1 MSNSKKESNG
11 VDQQVSLTEHLS
23 ALFDDEAGP
32 FEQRRVLDELKGND
46 KLCKS
51 LSHFALIGET
61 MRSRTSVAVADDN
74 FLAGIHAHIDAEP
87 AYNKVQFEENIISST
102 NDATNLVAKK
112 QRSWL
117 RPVGGFALAA
127 SVAAISV
134 IGIQNYQQADQS
146 TGTIVMT
153 QDVKV
158 VKPSQVATVVEGA
171 ASKMN
176 ARHEYRQANTHA
188 RSFLKRY
195 VDSHMEYA
203 STSTFVPSVRVIAY
217 ADYK

>member
-1 MSNSKKESNG
+1 MSNSKTKSNELE
-11 VDQQVSLTEHLS
+11 QQVSLTEHLS
-23 ALFDDEAGP
+23 ALLDDEVGT
-32 FEQRRVLDELKGND
+32 FEQRRVLDELKSD
-46 KLCKS
+46 DALCKN

-61 MRSRTSVAVADDN
+61 MRSRTSVAVADAS
-74 FLAGIHAHIDAEP
+74 FLAGIHSQIDGEP
-87 AYNKVQFEENIISST
+87 AYNEVQLEDNKNHAA
-102 NDATNLVAKK
+102 NDTTTVAKN

-134 IGIQNYQQADQS
+134 IGVQNYQKDDQS
-146 TGTIVMT
+146 TEAIVMT
-153 QDVKV
+153 QDVSV
-158 VKPSQVATVVEGA
+158 IDSSQVTAVVEGA

-176 ARHEYRQANTHA
+176 AKSEYRQANAHA